1 MPRKLSI
8 AEFYGEK
15 YVLLNRPIREGDFF
29 SAGGIRLS
37 EYKKISNKTTVS
49 TRPTVILNWLIY
61 PDKIRR
67 KDNSDN
73 YNNDNCDLC
82 NWDEVAFLEIL

>member
-1 MPRKLSI
+1 MPRKLST

-49 TRPTVILNWLIY
+49 ARPTVILNWLIY

-67 KDNSDN
+67 KDN
-73 YNNDNCDLC
+73 NDNCDLC
-82 NWDEVAFLEIL
+82 NWDEIAFIEIL